1 MLDLG
6 CGDGALL
13 RGLIAD
19 RSFIEIVGTDVS
31 WRALE
36 IASRK
41 LKLDRMSE
49 RERERITLFQSSL
62 TYRDARLEGFDAA
75 VLMEVIEHV
84 DPSRLGALERAV
96 FGHAR
101 PLTVV
106 VTTPNVEHNVRFET
120 HGAGTM
126 RHRDHRFEW
135 TRAEFRTWATDVATT
150 HAYAVRF
157 VAVGTD
163 DPEVGPPTQMAVFSR
178 HIETTQEVSA

>member
-1 MLDLG
+1 M
-6 CGDGALL
+6 
-13 RGLIAD
+13 
-19 RSFIEIVGTDVS
+19 S

-120 HGAGTM
+120 MEPGTM

-135 TRAEFRTWATDVATT
+135 TRAEFRSWANAVAAT
-150 HAYAVRF
+150 HGYTVRF

-163 DPEVGPPTQMAVFSR
+163 DPEVGPPTQMAVFTR
-178 HIETTQEVSA
+178 HTDASASTAEEVSA